1 MGEQTAERRA
11 FVVVIDALG
20 AGAEPDA
27 ASYGDEGANTLLHLA
42 EAVGGLDLPAMGEL
56 GLGNILELPG
66 VPPSGAPGIH
76 GTLSHQGPGKD
87 STSGHWEL
95 FGVVMTHEQPV
106 FPEGL
111 PRELVTLLEDTT
123 GLTFCGGGAMDG
135 IAAIE
140 SLGEH
145 HVKTGEVILYTSVDS
160 VVQLA
165 AHEDVMPRADLYLA
179 CAAGASRAD
188 GALRGRAR
196 DRAAVR
202 RRARALRAHR
212 RAPRLSVMPP
222 STSHLVAARAAGVDV
237 HGVGKVARPLRRC
250 AASTR
255 THRGRRT
262 PGARLDW
269 TSCSTGSTRA
279 SSSPT

>member
-1 MGEQTAERRA
+1 
-11 FVVVIDALG
+11 
-20 AGAEPDA
+20 
-27 ASYGDEGANTLLHLA
+27 
-42 EAVGGLDLPAMGEL
+42 MGEL

-106 FPEGL
+106 FPGGL

-145 HVKTGEVILYTSVDS
+145 HVKHRRGDPLTSVDS

-165 AHEDVMPRADLYLA
+165 AHEDVMPTRRPLPA
-179 CAAGASRAD
+179 CE
-188 GALRGRAR
+188 
-196 DRAAVR
+196 
-202 RRARALRAHR
+202 RARAAL
-212 RAPRLSVMPP
+212 
-222 STSHLVAARAAGVDV
+222 T
-237 HGVGKVARPLRRC
+237 
-250 AASTR
+250 
-255 THRGRRT
+255 
-262 PGARLDW
+262 GAR
-269 TSCSTGSTRA
+269 SGA
-279 SSSPT
+279 